1 MRCYNAMSVQQLD
14 LKCDTKSKHDAPDMY
29 AKQLAKLGLIAAS
42 DSSGYD
48 NCRR

>member
-1 MRCYNAMSVQQLD
+1 MAGAASVRRYASIE
-14 LKCDTKSKHDAPDMY
+14 SKHDAPDVY